1 MSQLFNPDMLSLPF
15 FFFFCETLIF
25 GSQIRVT
32 CSLTKFENFFFK
44 VRTLLFFLFCFV
56 FVLFFPSRNSNFHS
70 DNWAVTLI
78 FCTIWSESILF
89 VLVCPTCTLLH
100 KWTSNILVLLCMTKE
115 MEGFSVPAKEVQ
127 FLMTS
132 SDQFKI
138 RKTLPVGNMLASLN
152 SVGKMSEKLLKFEDQ
167 YLDFSFDIQSRLSF
181 QSL

>member
-1 MSQLFNPDMLSLPF
+1 
-15 FFFFCETLIF
+15 
-25 GSQIRVT
+25 
-32 CSLTKFENFFFK
+32 
-44 VRTLLFFLFCFV
+44 
-56 FVLFFPSRNSNFHS
+56 
-70 DNWAVTLI
+70 
-78 FCTIWSESILF
+78 
-89 VLVCPTCTLLH
+89 
-100 KWTSNILVLLCMTKE
+100 MTKE